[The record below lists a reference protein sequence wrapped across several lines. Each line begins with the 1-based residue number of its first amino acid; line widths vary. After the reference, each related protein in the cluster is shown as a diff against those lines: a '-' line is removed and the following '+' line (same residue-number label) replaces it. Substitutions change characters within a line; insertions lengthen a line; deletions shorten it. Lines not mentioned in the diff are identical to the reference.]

1 MYVDGTRWGAQGMEA
16 VQLKG
21 CVWAVHMDSLASLSG
36 QVLPEKAARALPVS
50 FQLCFQL
57 AVLPGNTISG
67 STLPEAG
74 YTQKFF

>member
-1 MYVDGTRWGAQGMEA
+1 MEA

-36 QVLPEKAARALPVS
+36 QLLPEKAARALPVS

-67 STLPEAG
+67 SALPEAG